1 MVQPYMRPE
10 TMVMALAGGYLL
22 GDGKKVMTIIYAFV
36 FMLFIATG
44 AAIAFSGID
53 LPFAATAIPLSI
65 VITGIALVFPG
76 RMNVAAGLVF
86 CCGAGLYH
94 GWSGSSWLLEHVS
107 DVLPSFTGGLILL
120 FAIIAAGATLR
131 SGLSTG
137 TAGRCCRFAGMAM
150 VAWSFWMRIGGYRVS
165 EFREMSVSAAGGI
178 EIPVLAVLVLA
189 AALIVLLRKNRKSPF
204 PGAALL
210 ALSLFLVPVGAV
222 TLGGGPSSLAEMSD
236 EDASAL
242 LAGLL
247 ENTYRAVNL
256 RGEDEIYD
264 RLATSVDGDLV
275 ETIYLESRRRSV
287 MPGQADTEAKLIGV
301 RVVDVTDR
309 TPVPEDSGYSFTT
322 TWMVTGTVRHWAH
335 KHNRLNRYNGVI
347 TIKAV
352 GDLWKISGLE
362 LLDETRL

>member
-1 MVQPYMRPE
+1 L
-10 TMVMALAGGYLL
+10 T
-22 GDGKKVMTIIYAFV
+22 
-36 FMLFIATG
+36 
-44 AAIAFSGID
+44 
-53 LPFAATAIPLSI
+53 I
-65 VITGIALVFPG
+65 VITGIALLFPG
-76 RMNVAAGLVF
+76 KTNVAAGLLF
-86 CCGAGLYH
+86 SCAAGLYH
-94 GWSGSSWLLEHVS
+94 GWANSSWLLEHVS
-107 DVLPSFTGGLILL
+107 AVLPSVAGGIILL
-120 FAIIAAGATLR
+120 IAIITAGAALR
-131 SGLSTG
+131 GSLSTG
-137 TAGRCCRFAGMAM
+137 TDGRWSRFAGSAII
-150 VAWSFWMRIGGYRVS
+150 AWSFWLRIGGYRVS

-178 EIPVLAVLVLA
+178 EIPVLAILILA
-189 AALIVLLRKNRKSPF
+189 AALIVLSRKNRKTSF

-210 ALSLFLVPVGAV
+210 VLSLLLVPVGAV
-222 TLGGGPSSLAEMSD
+222 TLGGGPSSLAEMSE

-242 LAGLL
+242 IAGLL

-264 RLATSVDGDLV
+264 RLSTSVDGDLV

-301 RVVDVTDR
+301 RVVDVSDR
-309 TPVPEDSGYSFTT
+309 TPASDGSGYSFTT

-347 TIKAV
+347 TVRAV